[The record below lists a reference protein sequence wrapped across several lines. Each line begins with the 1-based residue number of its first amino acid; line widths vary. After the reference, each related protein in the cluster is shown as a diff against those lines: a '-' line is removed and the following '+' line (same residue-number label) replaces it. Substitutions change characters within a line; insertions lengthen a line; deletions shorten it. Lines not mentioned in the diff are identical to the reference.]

1 MDIWWIKAAGFPLF
15 FAGVFA
21 SVYFMLPRPSVG
33 KDTTGTEV
41 EPEDLTGES
50 VGLAGLLKPFYA
62 PLVRPASAVL
72 PAGYA
77 RTLKSSLTTA
87 GIERKLSPEEFLAFQ
102 GSMLV
107 IFCLLGWLFK
117 PQFSMVLGFGV
128 LGVCYPYWWLVDKK
142 KARQKAITTAMP
154 DSVDMLALSTA
165 SGLDFLAGMKR
176 ICDLTAKRDPFVS
189 ELVVAYQNI
198 KLGMSTEDALK
209 TMALRVN
216 TPEMHAFVSILIQAQ
231 KMGSSIADVLKLQAI
246 RMRQDRFMRAERAGA
261 VATQKLLLPLILCLF
276 PIIFGVIFGPYV
288 LKYIYSR

>member
-1 MDIWWIKAAGFPLF
+1 MDIWWIKAAGYLLF
-15 FAGVFA
+15 FAGVF
-21 SVYFMLPRPSVG
+21 SSIYFLLPRPSAV
-33 KDTTGTEV
+33 KETTRTEE

-50 VGLAGLLKPFYA
+50 AGLAGLLKPVYA
-62 PLVRPASAVL
+62 PLVRFAAAVL
-72 PAGYA
+72 PVGYGQ
-77 RTLKSSLTTA
+77 TLKSSLTTA
-87 GIERKLSPEEFLAFQ
+87 GIERKVSPEEFLAFQ
-102 GSMLV
+102 GVMLC
-107 IFCLLGWLFK
+107 IFCLMGWMFK
-117 PQFSMVLGFGV
+117 PQFSMVLGFGA
-128 LGVCYPYWWLVDKK
+128 LGVFYPYWWLVDKK
-142 KARQKAITTAMP
+142 QTRQKAITTAMP

-176 ICDLTAKRDPFVS
+176 ICDMTAKHDPFVS

-198 KLGMSTEDALK
+198 KLGMSTEEALK

-231 KMGSSIADVLKLQAI
+231 KMGSSISDVLKLQAI

-261 VATQKLLLPLILCLF
+261 VATQKLLLPLVLCLF